1 MDIIQLDTARKE
13 HVKRFIQLPFKRYRG
28 SPYWVPPLESDVK
41 LQLNRRKHP
50 YYQHSDADF
59 FLAVQNGQD
68 VGRISV
74 LENRNYNDYHQS
86 RTALFYHFECVE
98 DPAVA
103 AALFERAFAWAR
115 ARGLTKIIG
124 PKGIGVLDGMGFLVD
139 GFDQRAAMTMMLY
152 NPPSYPV
159 YAEAAGMHKEVDFVS
174 NVITA
179 ERFTL
184 PPRIHSIADRIQARG
199 QLRVVTFR
207 NKAELRALAM
217 RIGHAYNKAFIHN
230 WEYIPI
236 TDAELRLVIND
247 LVTIADPRLIK
258 IIMHDEDVVGFLFA
272 FPDLSAAIQRNKG
285 KLFPFGILDLLLEY
299 RRTKWVIVNG
309 AGILADFQGRGGN
322 ALLYSEMEK
331 TIKQA
336 GFVQADLTQVAET
349 ATQMRHDLAN
359 LGSVSYKNHRV
370 FGRTL

>member
-1 MDIIQLDTARKE
+1 MDIIQLDTERKD
-13 HVKRFIQLPFKRYRG
+13 HVKRFIQLPFRLYRG

-59 FLAVQNGQD
+59 FLAVQNGED

-74 LENRNYNDYHQS
+74 LENRNYNDYHHS
-86 RTALFYHFECVE
+86 RTAFFYHFECVE

-159 YAEAAGMHKEVDFVS
+159 YAEAAGMQKEVDFVS

-217 RIGHAYNKAFIHN
+217 RIGHAYNQAFVNN

-236 TDAELRLVIND
+236 TEAELTLVIND
-247 LVTIADPRLIK
+247 LVTIADPKLIK
-258 IIMHDEDVVGFLFA
+258 IIMHDDDVVGFLFA
-272 FPDLSAAIQRNKG
+272 FPDLSAAIQRSKG
-285 KLFPFGILDLLLEY
+285 KLFPLGILDLLLEY

-349 ATQMRHDLAN
+349 AAQMRHDLEN
-359 LGSVSYKNHRV
+359 LGSVAYKNHRV

>member
-1 MDIIQLDTARKE
+1 MDIIQLDTERKD
-13 HVKRFIQLPFKRYRG
+13 HVKRFIQLPFKLYRG
-28 SPYWVPPLESDVK
+28 SPYWVPPLEGDVK

-59 FLAVQNGQD
+59 FLAVQNGED

-74 LENRNYNDYHQS
+74 LENRNYNDYHHS
-86 RTALFYHFECVE
+86 RTAFFYHFECVE
-98 DPAVA
+98 DPTVA

-115 ARGLTKIIG
+115 ARGLIKIIG
-124 PKGIGVLDGMGFLVD
+124 PKGLGVLDGMGFLVD

-152 NPPSYPV
+152 NPPSYPA
-159 YAEAAGMHKEVDFVS
+159 YAEAAGMQKEVDFVS

-217 RIGHAYNKAFIHN
+217 RIGHAYNQAFVNN

-236 TDAELRLVIND
+236 TDAELTLVIND
-247 LVTIADPRLIK
+247 LVTIADPKLIK

-272 FPDLSAAIQRNKG
+272 FPDLSAAIQRSKG
-285 KLFPFGILDLLLEY
+285 KLFPLGILDLLLEY

-349 ATQMRHDLAN
+349 ATQMRHDLEN
-359 LGSVSYKNHRV
+359 LGSVAYKNHRV
-370 FGRTL
+370 FGRML